1 MFCVFEFVGVF
12 IIFLSF
18 YFLEELFLLCMHEK
32 LLKNSM
38 Q

>member
-1 MFCVFEFVGVF
+1 MFCVFEFVGVYF
-12 IIFLSF
+12 SFFL
-18 YFLEELFLLCMHEK
+18 LLGTAFLLCMHEK